1 MVYSK
6 QRRIFKLN
14 LSYHKASFVKVV
26 SGMKYKVKCFKKGG
40 VSMLTQ
46 KTIQETDTV
55 AKKQDVL
62 NVLKKI
68 DQKHGKMLS
77 MLAK

>member
-1 MVYSK
+1 
-6 QRRIFKLN
+6 
-14 LSYHKASFVKVV
+14 
-26 SGMKYKVKCFKKGG
+26 MKYRVKCFKRGG
-40 VSMLTQ
+40 VNMLTQ
-46 KTIQETDTV
+46 KTIQETYTV